1 MRLNLLKLW
10 EIKKCFIYEWLAAS
24 QLNRVRSDS
33 EVWFLG
39 AQTHM
44 EIIVLYELLM
54 HPRTERE
61 RARDGERERES
72 RLYDPQRLKV
82 NQM

>member
-1 MRLNLLKLW
+1 MRLALLKLW

-24 QLNRVRSDS
+24 QLNRVHSDS

-54 HPRTERE
+54 HPRS
-61 RARDGERERES
+61 EREREGEMG
-72 RLYDPQRLKV
+72 RERGRADFMTRNV
-82 NQM
+82 